1 MTISMDLMSDPL
13 GAHDA
18 TVKTRAQVF
27 AQEHVAPYAEA
38 WERDGVYPKE
48 AILRASQEFGG
59 FLIPKT
65 LGGKG
70 GSVTEFLIMVE
81 ELAKVDVA
89 FALAFVVHS
98 NVAFIISQSPNTS
111 LRDRLLPALIAGER
125 IGAFCLTEPGA
136 GSDAASISTLAERGD
151 AGWQIFGTKGWVTA
165 GGCADDLVV
174 FTKTSDISGVKGI
187 ACFAV
192 DGNEPE
198 IERSDR
204 YELISG
210 HLPQVCD
217 ITFNGVNVDAQDVL
231 FEAGTAFAAAMGCL
245 DAARLGIA
253 AMCNGALTSA
263 LETSIDYAGQRKMFG
278 GCTLDNQGIQWT
290 FAEHLT
296 QLEASRSL
304 MFQTAAL
311 AETGKS
317 FTLASAH
324 SKKFANHAANDG
336 MSWAMRAMGA
346 AGTRRTTALARQFG
360 HAQLLFNTD
369 GTPEIMNVLISRNL
383 QSLCKSET

>member
-1 MTISMDLMSDPL
+1 MTISMNLVSDPQ
-13 GAHDA
+13 GDHD
-18 TVKTRAQVF
+18 TSVKARAQAF
-27 AQEHVAPYAEA
+27 AREHVAPYAET
-38 WERDGVYPKE
+38 WERDGIYPKGAIFE
-48 AILRASQEFGG
+48 ASKEFGG
-59 FLIPKT
+59 FLIPKE

-81 ELAKVDVA
+81 EMAKVDIA
-89 FALAFVVHS
+89 FTLAFVVHN
-98 NVAFIISQSPNTS
+98 NVAYIISQSPNAS

-136 GSDAASISTLAERGD
+136 GSDAAGITTRADLVDGD
-151 AGWQIFGTKGWVTA
+151 WQIFGTKGWITA

-174 FTKTSDISGVKGI
+174 FAKTTDTPGPKSV

-192 DGNEPE
+192 DGNGPD

-204 YELISG
+204 YELVSG

-217 ITFNGVNVDAQDVL
+217 ITFKGVNVAEKDVL
-231 FEAGTAFAAAMGCL
+231 FEPGTAFAAAMGCL

-263 LETSIDYAGQRKMFG
+263 LETSIEYAGQRKMFG

-290 FAEHLT
+290 FSEHLT

-311 AETGKS
+311 AEAGKS
-317 FTLASAH
+317 FTQASAH
-324 SKKFANHAANDG
+324 SKKFANHAAHSG

-346 AGTRRTTALARQFG
+346 TGTRRTSDLARQFG

-369 GTPEIMNVLISRNL
+369 GTPEIMNIVIGRSL
-383 QSLCKSET
+383 QALCK